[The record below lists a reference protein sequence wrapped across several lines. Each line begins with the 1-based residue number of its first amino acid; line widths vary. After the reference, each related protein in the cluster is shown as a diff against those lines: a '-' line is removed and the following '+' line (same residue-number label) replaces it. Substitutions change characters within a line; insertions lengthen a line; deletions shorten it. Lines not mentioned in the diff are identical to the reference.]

1 MNVSYKF
8 YAGNT
13 LEAHTE
19 VTLQEFVNNLRQG
32 VDSTITGNDSMAVY
46 LGAASLG
53 YDDVSVHEYD
63 DGSFCVVSRVA
74 NTVEAAKRAIREAL
88 AK

>member
-1 MNVSYKF
+1 MNVIYKF

-46 LGAASLG
+46 LGATALG

-63 DGSFCVVSRVA
+63 DGSFSVVSRVA
-74 NTVEAAKRAIREAL
+74 TTIEAAKNAIAKAL